1 MSIVG
6 KTYSIGI
13 GNSGEYFVAAE
24 LERRGFTAAVPMSN
38 TKDFDILAINRETN
52 RQVVL
57 QVKTSRG
64 KTKSWILGKK
74 NETLED
80 DNIYYVLIALNEL
93 DTPDYY
99 IIESKYIAESL
110 SKGYQMWLN
119 EEGKNRKDTSMR
131 KFTFDVQGVENI
143 SGLKAEDFKSK
154 WDKLK

>member
-1 MSIVG
+1 MG

>member
-1 MSIVG
+1 M
-6 KTYSIGI
+6 
-13 GNSGEYFVAAE
+13 A
-24 LERRGFTAAVPMSN
+24 
-38 TKDFDILAINRETN
+38 
-52 RQVVL
+52 L

-64 KTKSWILGKK
+64 KSKSWILGKK
-74 NETLED
+74 NETLVD

-119 EEGKNRKDTSMR
+119 KEGKNHKDTTMR
-131 KFTFDVQGVENI
+131 KFAFDVQGVDNI
-143 SGLKAEDFKSK
+143 RGLKSVDFKSK

>member
-1 MSIVG
+1 ME

-52 RQVVL
+52 RQVAL

-80 DNIYYVLIALNEL
+80 SNIYYVLIALNEL

-119 EEGKNRKDTSMR
+119 EEGKNHKDTSMR
-131 KFTFDVQGVENI
+131 KSAFDVQGVDNI
-143 SGLKAEDFKSK
+143 RGLKSKDFKSR

>member
-1 MSIVG
+1 MG

-93 DTPDYY
+93 DAPDYY

-131 KFTFDVQGVENI
+131 KFTFDIQGVDNI
-143 SGLKAEDFKSK
+143 RGLKSEDFKSK